1 MCLKT
6 TITTSA
12 SKPWITN
19 SEFANSIPANT
30 KSALLLNIYHV
41 VIHFPRTIIA
51 CKNIN
56 LPVVSVVN

>member
-6 TITTSA
+6 TITNSA
-12 SKPWITN
+12 SKPSITN
-19 SEFANSIPANT
+19 SEFANSIPANS

-41 VIHFPRTIIA
+41 IIPRTIIA